1 MKKRT
6 LRRTTGFTLI
16 ELLVAITILVILA
29 GVVGLNLMHEPGR
42 ARVARARAELGLLKT
57 ALQMYLNDNRTLPTP
72 RQGLQA
78 LVAKPVSE
86 PIPDSYPPGG
96 YLDRTTLPR
105 DPWGNDY
112 AYLVPGRRGERY
124 EILCYGADGQPG
136 GEGEDAD
143 ISSSE
148 L

>member
-1 MKKRT
+1 MKNRT
-6 LRRTTGFTLI
+6 RRRTGFTLI

-42 ARVARARAELGLLKT
+42 ARAARARAELGLFKT

-78 LVAKPVSE
+78 LVSKPALE
-86 PIPDSYPPGG
+86 PVPETYPPGG

-112 AYLVPGRRGERY
+112 AYLVPGRRGERF
-124 EILCYGADGQPG
+124 EIVCYGADGQPG
-136 GEGEDAD
+136 GEAEDAD
-143 ISSSE
+143 LSSSE